1 VRQIQSRLLASQRI
15 LLLGFRRCEHFAA
28 TSGFGSPYLCTSA
41 RGVVSSMEQ
50 SKAAE
55 SREGVSS
62 HVSHMALGRAGG
74 EGALAAVL
82 PLLTVVGTGIG
93 LLGFVAF
100 FGGAILWTE
109 IDSAGLPAS
118 EGVALVPKSV
128 LLSTGAHFL
137 TSAILLALFSVAVLW
152 VYDEVLRERLLGAAE
167 NAEQHLVRATAE
179 LEAAHSEALNALSTV
194 QDAHAAAS
202 RAEAGTLEAL
212 GTAPG
217 NRLYA
222 EAAREAADASAR
234 IAQELLDAKERA
246 DEAERRL
253 AEQLPGLE
261 QETQEVRSRLARQ
274 ELWIRLTLLGLPL
287 LGLELLLTTF
297 APLAWYDYVILVAL
311 SAATTSLILIIYAYR
326 DHFAWFAVSAF
337 LAIGTYMGFTTYFRT
352 RDDPEAEPAAALVDG
367 RTPVVGYFIAQ
378 TSDRIYLGI
387 PPGEGMPGRMIELRR
402 NDVVALAIGR
412 STPIRD
418 DRALDAAMLLRTSL
432 CAGLTADSAVVGPVV
447 SQSATPTC
455 RAE

>member
-1 VRQIQSRLLASQRI
+1 
-15 LLLGFRRCEHFAA
+15 
-28 TSGFGSPYLCTSA
+28 
-41 RGVVSSMEQ
+41 M
-50 SKAAE
+50 
-55 SREGVSS
+55 
-62 HVSHMALGRAGG
+62 
-74 EGALAAVL
+74 
-82 PLLTVVGTGIG
+82 GTGIG
-93 LLGFVAF
+93 LLGFVTF

-109 IDSAGLPAS
+109 IDSAGLPAT

-152 VYDEVLRERLLGAAE
+152 VYDEVLRDRFLGAAE
-167 NAEQHLVRATAE
+167 KVEQRLVRASAE
-179 LEAAHSEALNALSTV
+179 LKAAHSEALNAFSAV
-194 QDAHAAAS
+194 QDAHAAAA

-212 GTAPG
+212 STAPG
-217 NRLYA
+217 NTVYA

-234 IAQELLDAKERA
+234 LEQELLDAKERA
-246 DEAERRL
+246 DQTERRL

-261 QETQEVRSRLARQ
+261 QKTQEVRSRLARR
-274 ELWIRLTLLGLPL
+274 ELWMRLTLLGLPL

-311 SAATTSLILIIYAYR
+311 SATTTSLILIVYAYR

-367 RTPVVGYFIAQ
+367 RTPIVGYFIAQ

-387 PPGEGMPGRMIELRR
+387 PSGGGLPGRMIELRR
-402 NDVVALAIGR
+402 NDVVALAIGQ
-412 STPIRD
+412 STPIHD
-418 DRALDAAMLLRTSL
+418 HHALDAAMLLRTSL
-432 CAGLTADSAVVGPVV
+432 CAGLTTDSAAIGPVV
-447 SQSATPTC
+447 SQSATPAC
-455 RAE
+455 RAG

>member
-1 VRQIQSRLLASQRI
+1 
-15 LLLGFRRCEHFAA
+15 
-28 TSGFGSPYLCTSA
+28 
-41 RGVVSSMEQ
+41 MEQ
-50 SKAAE
+50 SNPAD
-55 SREGVSS
+55 SRGGVSKR
-62 HVSHMALGRAGG
+62 GGGG
-74 EGALAAVL
+74 EGALTAVV

-152 VYDEVLRERLLGAAE
+152 VYDEVLRDRFLGAAE
-167 NAEQHLVRATAE
+167 KFEQHLVRARAG
-179 LEAAHSEALNALSTV
+179 LEAAHSEALNAFSRV
-194 QDAHAAAS
+194 DDAHEAAS
-202 RAEAGTLEAL
+202 RAEAGSLEAL
-212 GTAPG
+212 NASPHNTV
-217 NRLYA
+217 YA
-222 EAAREAADASAR
+222 EAAREATGAR
-234 IAQELLDAKERA
+234 TRLAYELVDAKNRA

-274 ELWIRLTLLGLPL
+274 ELWIRLTLLGIPL

-297 APLAWYDYVILVAL
+297 APLAWYDYAILVAL

-387 PPGEGMPGRMIELRR
+387 PSGEGLPARMIELRR
-402 NDVVALAIGR
+402 NDVVALAIGQ
-412 STPIRD
+412 STPIHD
-418 DRALDAAMLLRTSL
+418 HRALDAAMLLRASL
-432 CAGLTADSAVVGPVV
+432 CAGLTADSAAIGPVG
-447 SQSATPTC
+447 SQSATPVC
-455 RAE
+455 RAG